1 MCAMSYTCTCSC
13 YDKRKGDL
21 MIEQNCTQDAEQRAM
36 SMMLREHLAELRDWY
51 REEDNDDSNSKAEEN
66 K

>member
-1 MCAMSYTCTCSC
+1 
-13 YDKRKGDL
+13 
-21 MIEQNCTQDAEQRAM
+21 MIEHNCTQDAEQRAM

-51 REEDNDDSNSKAEEN
+51 REEDNDDSNFDTEEN

>member
-1 MCAMSYTCTCSC
+1 MA
-13 YDKRKGDL
+13 
-21 MIEQNCTQDAEQRAM
+21 EHNCTQDAEQRAM